1 MSKNYAALAQQIIA
15 AIGGA
20 DNVAAVTHCM
30 TRLRF
35 VVKDKTRIDTPAL
48 KAIDGV
54 LGVVHSGEQC
64 QVIIGNEVAKAYQAV
79 LALGMPGAAA
89 VTLLAMLGAVA
100 VARRVADQR
109 GEQTG

>member
-1 MSKNYAALAQQIIA
+1 MPKNYAEISHAIVAAL
-15 AIGGA
+15 GGTG
-20 DNVAAVTHCM
+20 NIEAVTHCM

-35 VVKDKTRIDTPAL
+35 VVKDKAQIDTPAL

-89 VTLLAMLGAVA
+89 PPP
-100 VARRVADQR
+100 R
-109 GEQTG
+109 